1 MTSGVYQRLERR
13 LAALL
18 TPDDKDEAVLR
29 IELLRAVRR
38 AHISSVF
45 FMPVVAITCAVL
57 DLNWVG
63 ISHIYIWLAAATL
76 TPLLPRAVFL
86 RMERAAPPPQ
96 DAGLWTLR
104 CALASLPM
112 QVAWPSMVAFAWIEG
127 DPANNALMVSFLCA
141 GLVLGATLSSAS
153 LPIALLGVAAYVPFL
168 AIYRV
173 EVDGGL
179 WWTVPAAQ
187 IGFGVLIAFLAYSLH
202 KVAAD
207 AVRQRLKNEQLVKRL
222 ADANSTADRARIRAE
237 DANRAKSNFLASM
250 SHDLRTPLN
259 AVIGFSDLIRSGIH
273 GPLAP
278 ARYAGYIE
286 DIHSSGRHLLSLIN
300 DILDLAKVEAGAREF
315 EDREVSLGF
324 LVEEALNLVHP
335 QAAKAEVELK
345 ADIVPQVDLRS
356 DERALLQ
363 ILANLLSNAVKFTRA
378 GGTVTVFTRLNGDGG
393 LMLGVEDTGI
403 GIGAEDLARVME
415 PYAQVGVAITVE
427 GRGTGLGLP
436 IVKGLAEGL
445 GGAFRIE
452 SMPGSGTRAWCE
464 FPAASVVPVRAIA

>member
-86 RMERAAPPPQ
+86 RMERAVPPPQ

-187 IGFGVLIAFLAYSLH
+187 IGLCGYSVIFLFLLWRGRRRGLSAGEMGFTAFGWRWLAVILALALTLRFVSGAFHLLLSDADVGRSVEIARAMMPGGLGWNMATAIMIVVVAPVTEELFFRVALYGSLTRYLPRIAAAVLSVVIFAALH
-202 KVAAD
+202 T
-207 AVRQRLKNEQLVKRL
+207 QY
-222 ADANSTADRARIRAE
+222 STAGGW
-237 DANRAKSNFLASM
+237 LALVLTGDVALLGAGLM
-250 SHDLRTPLN
+250 WLYL
-259 AVIGFSDLIRSGIH
+259 RSGSIWPSVIMH
-273 GPLAP
+273 GLSNGMTLA
-278 ARYAGYIE
+278 
-286 DIHSSGRHLLSLIN
+286 
-300 DILDLAKVEAGAREF
+300 
-315 EDREVSLGF
+315 
-324 LVEEALNLVHP
+324 
-335 QAAKAEVELK
+335 
-345 ADIVPQVDLRS
+345 
-356 DERALLQ
+356 ALLVF
-363 ILANLLSNAVKFTRA
+363 LSTQPA
-378 GGTVTVFTRLNGDGG
+378 
-393 LMLGVEDTGI
+393 
-403 GIGAEDLARVME
+403 
-415 PYAQVGVAITVE
+415 
-427 GRGTGLGLP
+427 P
-436 IVKGLAEGL
+436 I
-445 GGAFRIE
+445 
-452 SMPGSGTRAWCE
+452 
-464 FPAASVVPVRAIA
+464 